1 MHHLSRQLSD
11 IIQLTELVTPQKLQK
26 LPVLN
31 SKSRSKAQ
39 LLYNK
44 ITQETF
50 QSEEELINTLFEE
63 GPYQKSNY
71 TRIRRE
77 LQEKLINML
86 FLVESNNDSQLD
98 IAQAYYICHQH
109 LAAINILQGKGLKNV
124 AISIAEK
131 TFKIAVK
138 FEFTEI
144 VLSLCKILRLHY
156 GSIRGNKKQF
166 TFYNKLVKEYSEVY
180 SAELKVEEYFASLSL
195 HISQSRSSKG
205 ELKEIAKQYGDEL
218 EKIISIYHSYRINYL
233 AYVVIALRYEIAY
246 DYENTIKTC
255 DRALLYFSKKKHLA
269 TKTSMFSFYFRKV
282 SSQILLGRTLEAEN
296 TTETC
301 LKLIQPGKHNWFLI
315 QEYRYILFN
324 HSRQFTSTFKVYLEV
339 ITNKKFKKQ
348 YAKIQEAWYVYE
360 AYIYYFYLRKAIKG
374 PLNERL
380 KKFRLNK
387 FLNEVPTYSKDK
399 RGMNI
404 SILILQILFL
414 LHQEKYGQI
423 IDRTEALRT
432 YTHRYLR
439 RDETFRSNCFIKM
452 LMQLPKANFH
462 KAAVIRK
469 TKDLRE
475 KLSSVSIRHNQSAE
489 VEAVPYEVLWD
500 FVLGSLKHKI
510 Y

>member
-1 MHHLSRQLSD
+1 MKSLQQLVDIVSPNKLKGIELLPPKNSYHTALYQNIAHGQLPIVDTESNEFLIGDAKISLSRFKRVKRELSERLINLLFLID
-11 IIQLTELVTPQKLQK
+11 STRPKYKDLKSAYFNCHKNTSAVKILLSKGARLTAIQL
-26 LPVLN
+26 
-31 SKSRSKAQ
+31 
-39 LLYNK
+39 
-44 ITQETF
+44 
-50 QSEEELINTLFEE
+50 
-63 GPYQKSNY
+63 
-71 TRIRRE
+71 
-77 LQEKLINML
+77 
-86 FLVESNNDSQLD
+86 
-98 IAQAYYICHQH
+98 
-109 LAAINILQGKGLKNV
+109 
-124 AISIAEK
+124 AEK
-131 TFKIAVK
+131 TLIKAK
-138 FEFTEI
+138 TYEFTDI
-144 VLSLCKILRLHY
+144 SLSLSTELMVHY
-156 GSIRGNKKQF
+156 GSIVGDKKKFYHYKSFVDKLTEVYKAEIKAESYYAELGLGITISRASKQEFKNLSIKYTNELDELIKKHESYRLNLLTYNLLAFRYELSTDYEKVITTCERALYHFNSKKYSAPRSALF
-166 TFYNKLVKEYSEVY
+166 TFY
-180 SAELKVEEYFASLSL
+180 
-195 HISQSRSSKG
+195 
-205 ELKEIAKQYGDEL
+205 
-218 EKIISIYHSYRINYL
+218 
-233 AYVVIALRYEIAY
+233 
-246 DYENTIKTC
+246 
-255 DRALLYFSKKKHLA
+255 
-269 TKTSMFSFYFRKV
+269 FRQIP
-282 SSQILLGRTLEAEN
+282 SHILLGSLEEAKQISKK
-296 TTETC
+296 C
-301 LKLIQPGKHNWFLI
+301 LKLTNEGYSNWYKVLELRFIIFL
-315 QEYRYILFN
+315 
-324 HSRQFTSTFKVYLEV
+324 HSEEIDRAFFAYTTAVS
-339 ITNKKFKKQ
+339 NKNFQKQ
-348 YAKIQEAWYVYE
+348 YPDTREAWYIYE